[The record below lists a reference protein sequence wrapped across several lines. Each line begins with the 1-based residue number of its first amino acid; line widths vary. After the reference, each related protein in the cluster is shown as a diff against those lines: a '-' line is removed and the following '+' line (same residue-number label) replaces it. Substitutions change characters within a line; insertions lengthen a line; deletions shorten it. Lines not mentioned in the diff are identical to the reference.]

1 MVLPS
6 GVTVRR
12 TTNTIF
18 PSRLLVC
25 STVFRSISFTATIVR
40 AGSSSIRE
48 YLPSNLASSFSPN
61 GVSALNPSA
70 VHRYEMIVLFF
81 RSTFLE
87 NLP

>member
-25 STVFRSISFTATIVR
+25 STVFRSISFTATIR
-40 AGSSSIRE
+40 ASRIIFNQVVLAVEFSIELFTQWCFRAE
-48 YLPSNLASSFSPN
+48 SFRRAS
-61 GVSALNPSA
+61 V
-70 VHRYEMIVLFF
+70 
-81 RSTFLE
+81 
-87 NLP
+87 